1 MCTKDNY
8 FQKFTVQ
15 GAEFQKYMWEWLR
28 RVDLYYEKR
37 NKIAN
42 NHE

>member
-15 GAEFQKYMWEWLR
+15 GAEFQRFMWDWLR
-28 RVDLYYEKR
+28 RVDLYY
-37 NKIAN
+37 N
-42 NHE
+42 NLDKKVV